1 MIESRDPVQPASS
14 LKRGKAGSNLQQ
26 DKQAQNEQLMREL
39 VELRGPGIR
48 QTSDSAVSYDELHAA
63 GHLRQRDSFYKWL
76 VSLLQPQPGQRL
88 LDVSCGQGSL
98 LRVGQEAGLVV
109 TGLDLSARA
118 VAVARLETGGQ
129 GDLVVANAERLPY
142 RDSSFDY
149 VTNIGSVEHYS
160 HPGRA
165 VAEMARVLDPDGVA
179 LILLPNTFGLLG
191 NILHVWRHGDVFDDG
206 QPLQRYGTRSQ
217 WCRLLEM
224 NGLQVVRTSRYERA
238 LPRTWPD
245 LAWYMA
251 RPYRLGRALLA
262 PFIPLNLSSFLVYR
276 CRKTASS

>member
-1 MIESRDPVQPASS
+1 
-14 LKRGKAGSNLQQ
+14 
-26 DKQAQNEQLMREL
+26 MRAL
-39 VELRGPGIR
+39 VELQGPGTR
-48 QTSDSAVSYDELHAA
+48 RTSDSADSYDELHAA

-76 VSLLQPQPGQRL
+76 ISLLQPQSGQHL
-88 LDVSCGQGSL
+88 LDVSCGQGAL
-98 LRVGQEAGLVV
+98 LKFGQEAGLVV
-109 TGLDLSARA
+109 AGLDLSSEA
-118 VAVARLETGGQ
+118 VAVARLQTKGKGGM
-129 GDLVVANAERLPY
+129 GSLLVANAEQLPY
-142 RDSSFDY
+142 PDDSFDY
-149 VTNIGSVEHYS
+149 VTNIGSVEHYFR
-160 HPGRA
+160 PGQA
-165 VAEMARVLDPDGVA
+165 VAEMARVLHPDGLA

-224 NGLQVVRTSRYERA
+224 NGLRVVRTTRYERA

-251 RPYRLGRALLA
+251 RPYRLGRAILA
-262 PFIPLNLSSFLVYR
+262 PFIPLNLSSFLVYQ